1 MKEIFAQKMVNKII
15 FIYNNA
21 LSPRQQKTKP
31 KTAKEPPPNKKNKQR
46 NKYKHETKQNK

>member
-1 MKEIFAQKMVNKII
+1 MVNKII

-31 KTAKEPPPNKKNKQR
+31 KTAKEPPPNKKKQA
-46 NKYKHETKQNK
+46 KKQIQT